1 MKVVEGI
8 PNGGVLVF
16 LPSYSLLRKCEK
28 LWNPAGTQSGRN
40 RSFWAT
46 QFEES
51 NGPSVWDRLKALKHN
66 VIMEPSGSNQTEF
79 EEKKQ
84 EYMDSVDQL
93 GGCVLFAVYR
103 GKMSEGISF
112 NDNYARGVI
121 CIGVPLPNTFALPIK
136 IKMNCE
142 FSLAV
147 CVFVLI

>member
-28 LWNPAGTQSGRN
+28 LWNPAGSQSGRS

-51 NGPSVWDRLKALKHN
+51 KGPSVWDRLKPLKHN

-103 GKMSEGISF
+103 GKMSEGI
-112 NDNYARGVI
+112 
-121 CIGVPLPNTFALPIK
+121 
-136 IKMNCE
+136 
-142 FSLAV
+142 
-147 CVFVLI
+147 